1 MSEGYGY
8 VYNVETGEID
18 FQDVMLNRRLLIV
31 MLPAME
37 RSPQSLEMLGKI
49 TVLSLK
55 AMLGALGST
64 RPEGLRREI
73 LDGNPSKSKVPA
85 MVVLD
90 EVGMYMAPGM
100 AVIPAQA
107 RSLGVAM
114 YFGTQAISD
123 LMKASE
129 HEGKG
134 ILENT
139 ALKMLG
145 RTASPED
152 GDTARTAI
160 GMGGRARTQVAS
172 EARFERG
179 SLPGVDDRLRLGP
192 SSSLQDDATIS
203 YEDLVQQQDGEFH
216 AIIGI
221 KETGAD
227 GVERGGARTVRMRSF
242 FTGLLTP
249 LETFRRNPYVV
260 VRPPLARARHRPA
273 RVRARRPR
281 PRAGLALALEAP
293 SKALVTGVATLER
306 GAAGRFLDWRA
317 AERAAGS
324 WPAGRAERLAAIR
337 AWLEAEDAAR
347 DDRLALA
354 KLRADADTTRRALE
368 DAAPALGPGGTT
380 LAHALIAPWQARL
393 EARLRGRD
401 VDTGRGADT
410 GRSADTGRDRA
421 AQGAIPDAADIDAMR
436 GAAHAEAA
444 RHLAQL
450 GTGGARG

>member
-1 MSEGYGY
+1 M
-8 VYNVETGEID
+8 YNVETGEIS
-18 FQDVMLNRRLLIV
+18 FEDVMLNRRLLIV

-64 RPEGLRREI
+64 KPEGLRREI
-73 LDGNPSKSKVPA
+73 LDGNPSKSKIPA

-90 EVGMYMAPGM
+90 EVGMYAAPGL

-114 YFGTQAISD
+114 YFGTQAVSD
-123 LMKASE
+123 LMKVSE

-139 ALKMLG
+139 ALKMFG

-160 GMGGRARTQVAS
+160 GMGGRARTQVAQD
-172 EARFERG
+172 ARFERG

-192 SSSLQDDATIS
+192 SSSLQEDANVA

-216 AIIGI
+216 AVIGI
-221 KETGAD
+221 KETGPD

-242 FTGLLTP
+242 FTGLVTP
-249 LETFRRNPYVV
+249 LETFRRNPFVV
-260 VRPPLARARHRPA
+260 VRPPSRARATALRESERVARGLAR
-273 RVRARRPR
+273 
-281 PRAGLALALEAP
+281 GLDLALEAP
-293 SKALVTGVATLER
+293 SPALLAGVATVER
-306 GAAGRFLDWRA
+306 GAAGRFLAWREA
-317 AERAAGS
+317 LRAAGS
-324 WPAGRAERLAAIR
+324 WPEGRPARLEAIR

-354 KLRADADTTRRALE
+354 RLRADAATTRRALE
-368 DAAPALGPGGTT
+368 EAAPALGPGGS
-380 LAHALIAPWQARL
+380 AAVHAILAPWQARL
-393 EARLRGRD
+393 EGRLRERLS
-401 VDTGRGADT
+401 GRGAD
-410 GRSADTGRDRA
+410 SGRDRA
-421 AQGAIPDAADIDAMR
+421 AEGDARPAPDAADLAAMR
-436 GAAHAEAA
+436 EAAHAEAA
-444 RHLAQL
+444 RHLAPL
-450 GTGGARG
+450 GAGGARG